1 MGADDVQASL
11 PDFAIGSGGGW
22 DAKAQGGVDGKA
34 ILIKVSDGC
43 YESLNAN
50 LRKTRSFTR
59 VSK

>member
-1 MGADDVQASL
+1 MIWVLSAI
-11 PDFAIGSGGGW
+11 DFYFAFNQNGYFTIR
-22 DAKAQGGVDGKA
+22 
-34 ILIKVSDGC
+34 ILLQY